1 MFYNL
6 FSKSYFVHIF
16 KGNVIQAR
24 DYLYLII
31 LLYFALDVVVKKSK
45 KIKNNNFTVQKVNS
59 TILLSW
65 PVAIEA
71 ATVVAMAVVVKKSKK
86 ILKIILLF
94 KTVNNTIL
102 LFWAVVKVVKN
113 SK

>member
-1 MFYNL
+1 M
-6 FSKSYFVHIF
+6 
-16 KGNVIQAR
+16 IQAR

-71 ATVVAMAVVVKKSKK
+71 ATVVAMAVVVKNSKK
-86 ILKIILLF
+86 NFKNNFIVQNSKQYNFIILGGSESGE
-94 KTVNNTIL
+94 K
-102 LFWAVVKVVKN
+102 
-113 SK
+113 